1 MNYFK
6 VDHFTGLRGL
16 GFFTSVQHGY
26 SVRFNLLFQVAQFLF
41 HFIAAAHLANE
52 FPLKSFDIRIRLT
65 IDKSP
70 GEEEGTKKNTIDKK
84 SEKNNM
90 CYIIIVLQ
98 CTYLRDETEPD
109 SIHRVRIR
117 WAHASSLSKNNWHRT
132 ISSLRNSDPVA
143 AIPWFSDRKTTWK
156 PPWSSQILLTVT
168 KK

>member
-6 VDHFTGLRGL
+6 VNHFTGLRGL

-26 SVRFNLLFQVAQFLF
+26 SVSFNLLFQVAQFLF
-41 HFIAAAHLANE
+41 HFIAVTHLANE

-70 GEEEGTKKNTIDKK
+70 GEEGTKKNTIDKK
-84 SEKNNM
+84 SEKNNR
-90 CYIIIVLQ
+90 CYIIVLQ
-98 CTYLRDETEPD
+98 CTYLRAETESD

-117 WAHASSLSKNNWHRT
+117 WAHASSLSKNNWHRA
-132 ISSLRNSDPVA
+132 IFSLRNSDPTA
-143 AIPWFSDRKTTWK
+143 AIPWFSDQKTTWK
-156 PPWSSQILLTVT
+156 PPGSSQILVTVT